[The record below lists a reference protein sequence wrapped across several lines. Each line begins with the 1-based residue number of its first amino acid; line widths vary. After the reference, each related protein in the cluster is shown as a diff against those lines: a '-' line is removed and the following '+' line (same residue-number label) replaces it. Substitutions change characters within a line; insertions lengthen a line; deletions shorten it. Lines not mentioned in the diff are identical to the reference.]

1 MERGSTAAG
10 STADPW
16 GAARPATSL
25 ALVRYL
31 SGSDTLA
38 DAAAQAVRLATVTA
52 NPTLIAYA
60 SAMRAST
67 LIATRPDD
75 ATVQLED
82 ARRLAERVH
91 NRWLLDV
98 VILDGLATACLPAGL
113 LDEALAAYL
122 EAADRTHATGW
133 TIHAWTPL
141 WSAVTILFRLGRLEE
156 AALVLGACQAST
168 TSPFTYQTLPPQL
181 EVLAGNQGEPHLV
194 ARRTLGS
201 TLSLPELIRI
211 ARREQDLPFT

>member
-1 MERGSTAAG
+1 RPASAISWLGYPHVREPYGPSVAWTQLDVSRSIELAEAALAADPAPGAALDCLPQAGAAGAYSYVGRIDDAVDVMERGSTAAG

-16 GAARPATSL
+16 GAAQLATSL

-31 SGSDTLA
+31 SGSDTMA

-60 SAMRAST
+60 SAIRAST
-67 LIATRPDD
+67 LIATQPDD

-98 VILDGLATACLPAGL
+98 
-113 LDEALAAYL
+113 
-122 EAADRTHATGW
+122 
-133 TIHAWTPL
+133 
-141 WSAVTILFRLGRLEE
+141 
-156 AALVLGACQAST
+156 
-168 TSPFTYQTLPPQL
+168 
-181 EVLAGNQGEPHLV
+181 
-194 ARRTLGS
+194 
-201 TLSLPELIRI
+201 
-211 ARREQDLPFT
+211 